1 MTEKFAIESSEN
13 IIKARRLVV
22 RTTNGDVE
30 PFDSKKIIHSLISET
45 TINENVAH
53 KVTDMVLKR
62 IINANIQWLSG
73 PAIREMCCSVLAEIG
88 LLEARK
94 RYTRI
99 GMPLMDYENFIEIG
113 IKENANQYQNPMS
126 IHSWC
131 ADRISSEYSLLRLLT
146 EKQSKAHLK
155 GDIHIHM
162 LPYFDLRPF
171 CQEFDLRIILKNGL
185 PPVNW
190 PYSAVSKPAKHPIVA
205 FLHAAKWL
213 GLITGEFSGGLG
225 YDNFTVFLAPYLK
238 GLSEKEIEQMAQSF
252 VFESNQI
259 YASRGGQI
267 PFTSISCVPTIPD
280 NLRDVQA
287 VSFEGKYDGVY
298 GDYLDECNALFK
310 ALSKVYF
317 KGDGIGR
324 LFNFPKHEI
333 KLKKEWIREFEEDYL
348 LISEETAKFG
358 NPYYLNLV
366 ADWMPD
372 EVHSQCCRL
381 ILTPEGIR
389 KICDDPELFDWSK
402 SYINLGSLQSVS
414 LNLPRYAYI
423 SKGKEDK
430 FFEILDDYMLLI
442 RDILLIKRK
451 LIGKRLESGLLPL
464 SSRQVDDGTR
474 LLDLR
479 KQSVNIGFVG
489 LNECVLS
496 ITNHELHENKEAFI
510 LGKKILKHM
519 AKKCDEFTTENS
531 FKFSL
536 WEQPAESTS
545 GRFAYLDLKHYPN
558 KAIVQGNPELNA
570 VYYTNSDHLRYSADI
585 PLFERIQKQSE
596 FHPIVQGGVITHVW
610 LGESYPDPEGL
621 WKLTKK
627 IAFNTPTAYWAYTKD
642 FTQCLECQKFLN
654 GIYTACPQCGAS
666 SEKLE
671 WWSRITGYYSRL
683 TGWNASKIEEWKS
696 RKRYNFNKM
705 QKPE

>member
-1 MTEKFAIESSEN
+1 MTEKYAIESSEN

-22 RTTNGDVE
+22 RTTSGDVE
-30 PFDSKKIIHSLISET
+30 LFDSKKIIQSLISET
-45 TINENVAH
+45 SINDNVAH

-62 IINANIQWLSG
+62 IINAKIQWLSG

-146 EKQSKAHLK
+146 EEQSKAHLK

-225 YDNFTVFLAPYLK
+225 YDNFTVFLAPYIK

-280 NLRDVQA
+280 NLRDVPA
-287 VSFEGKYDGVY
+287 ISFEGKVDGIY
-298 GDYLDECNALFK
+298 GDYVDECNALFK

-333 KLKKEWIREFEEDYL
+333 KLKKEWIREFEDDYL

-358 NPYYLNLV
+358 NPYYLNLA

-414 LNLPRYAYI
+414 LNLPRYAYM
-423 SKGKEDK
+423 SKGDENK
-430 FFEILDDYMLLI
+430 FFEILDEYMLLI
-442 RDILLIKRK
+442 RDILMIKRE
-451 LIGKRLESGLLPL
+451 LVAKRLESGLLPL
-464 SSRQVDDGTR
+464 CSRQVDNGIR

-489 LNECVLS
+489 LNECVLY
-496 ITNHELHENKEAFI
+496 ITNHELHENNEAYR
-510 LGKKILKHM
+510 LGKKILEYM
-519 AKKCDEFTTENS
+519 SKKCDEFTTEKS

-536 WEQPAESTS
+536 WEQPAESTA

-558 KAIVQGNPELNA
+558 YAIVQGNPELNA
-570 VYYTNSDHLRYSADI
+570 VYYTNSDHLRDSADI

-610 LGESYPDPEGL
+610 LGESHPDPEGL

-654 GIYTACPQCGAS
+654 GIYTTCPKCGAS

-705 QKPE
+705 QKTG

>member
-1 MTEKFAIESSEN
+1 
-13 IIKARRLVV
+13 
-22 RTTNGDVE
+22 
-30 PFDSKKIIHSLISET
+30 
-45 TINENVAH
+45 
-53 KVTDMVLKR
+53 
-62 IINANIQWLSG
+62 
-73 PAIREMCCSVLAEIG
+73 
-88 LLEARK
+88 
-94 RYTRI
+94 
-99 GMPLMDYENFIEIG
+99 
-113 IKENANQYQNPMS
+113 
-126 IHSWC
+126 
-131 ADRISSEYSLLRLLT
+131 
-146 EKQSKAHLK
+146 
-155 GDIHIHM
+155 
-162 LPYFDLRPF
+162 
-171 CQEFDLRIILKNGL
+171 
-185 PPVNW
+185 
-190 PYSAVSKPAKHPIVA
+190 
-205 FLHAAKWL
+205 
-213 GLITGEFSGGLG
+213 
-225 YDNFTVFLAPYLK
+225 
-238 GLSEKEIEQMAQSF
+238 MAQSF
-252 VFESNQI
+252 IFESNQI

-280 NLRDVQA
+280 NLTDVPA
-287 VSFEGKYDGVY
+287 VSFEGRFDGVY
-298 GDYLDECNALFK
+298 GDYVDECNALFK
-310 ALSKVYF
+310 ALSKVYI

-333 KLKKEWIREFEEDYL
+333 KLKKEWMREFEEDYL

-358 NPYYLNLV
+358 NPYYLNLA

-423 SKGKEDK
+423 SKGNEDK
-430 FFEILDDYMLLI
+430 FFEILDDFMLLI
-442 RDILLIKRK
+442 RDILIIKRD
-451 LIGKRLESGLLPL
+451 LIAKRLESGLLPL
-464 SSRQVDDGTR
+464 CSRQVDNGVR

-496 ITNHELHENKEAFI
+496 ITNHELHENNEAYG
-510 LGKKILKHM
+510 LGKKILEHM
-519 AKKCDEFTTENS
+519 AKKCDDFTTEKS
-531 FKFSL
+531 LKFSL
-536 WEQPAESTS
+536 WEQPAESTA

-558 KAIVQGNPELNA
+558 QAIVQGNPELNA
-570 VYYTNSDHLRYSADI
+570 VYYTNSDHLRDSADI

-654 GIYTACPQCGAS
+654 GIYTACPKCGAS

-671 WWSRITGYYSRL
+671 LWSRITGYYSRL

-705 QKPE
+705 QKTN